1 MQQNVGVVW
10 PKRADWQPRLAKA
23 LHMLAAPKL
32 RWRTAFS
39 VALIIL
45 ALMVGLAFF
54 QAFRVRQWYRAQTT
68 AAWQIQATRLAMQ
81 PALLTAWREHQHQAI
96 PATQVELVRL
106 VAEWATLLNIDLTL
120 VDHQGV
126 VQTSTLTTIK
136 QRRNLATL
144 PEMAQA
150 LAGYTATQVRD
161 DETAAHSYLWVAT
174 PLTVAGRVSGALHLR
189 VPISDTVQIGPLGG
203 KLLLPPVLL
212 VAALIIAMLIFQ
224 AEQAASTL
232 RRLAT
237 VAERIAGGDLSA
249 RTLPLRGGE
258 VGQFARAFNRMA
270 DKLQKQMAKRAREK
284 DRLNTVL
291 HVMTDG
297 VLILN
302 RHGGVRLLNPAAAK
316 ILKTTPERALKRSF
330 VQAVRD
336 HRFVEVFQRCQQ
348 TGQGES
354 AILELD
360 GERFMRMIVTPF
372 LKGSDHGHLVVVQ
385 DLTRLHQLQTMRRDF
400 ISNISHELRTPLASL
415 RALVDTLNDGALDD
429 PVAAQRFLKH
439 MEVEV
444 DALTQMVQEL
454 LDLSRIE
461 SGNAVLQLA
470 AVPAATV
477 IAHGAERLRTQ
488 AERAE
493 LDLQIAL
500 DEALPNVHVDVG
512 RIEQVITNLIHNAI
526 KFTPT
531 GGVITVSALARENS
545 TVMVKVADTGVGIAY
560 EDQPRI
566 FERFFK
572 ADRARSGG
580 GTGLG
585 LAIAKHIVQAH
596 GGRIWVD
603 SKPGRGS
610 AFYFTLP
617 IANHALTIDN

>member
-1 MQQNVGVVW
+1 
-10 PKRADWQPRLAKA
+10 
-23 LHMLAAPKL
+23 
-32 RWRTAFS
+32 
-39 VALIIL
+39 
-45 ALMVGLAFF
+45 
-54 QAFRVRQWYRAQTT
+54 
-68 AAWQIQATRLAMQ
+68 
-81 PALLTAWREHQHQAI
+81 
-96 PATQVELVRL
+96 
-106 VAEWATLLNIDLTL
+106 
-120 VDHQGV
+120 
-126 VQTSTLTTIK
+126 
-136 QRRNLATL
+136 
-144 PEMAQA
+144 
-150 LAGYTATQVRD
+150 
-161 DETAAHSYLWVAT
+161 
-174 PLTVAGRVSGALHLR
+174 
-189 VPISDTVQIGPLGG
+189 
-203 KLLLPPVLL
+203 
-212 VAALIIAMLIFQ
+212 
-224 AEQAASTL
+224 
-232 RRLAT
+232 
-237 VAERIAGGDLSA
+237 
-249 RTLPLRGGE
+249 
-258 VGQFARAFNRMA
+258 
-270 DKLQKQMAKRAREK
+270 
-284 DRLNTVL
+284 
-291 HVMTDG
+291 
-297 VLILN
+297 
-302 RHGGVRLLNPAAAK
+302 
-316 ILKTTPERALKRSF
+316 
-330 VQAVRD
+330 
-336 HRFVEVFQRCQQ
+336 
-348 TGQGES
+348 
-354 AILELD
+354 
-360 GERFMRMIVTPF
+360 MIVTPF

-526 KFTPT
+526 KFTPA

>member
-1 MQQNVGVVW
+1 MAQNFGVTW
-10 PKRADWQPRLAKA
+10 PKRADWQQLGAKVRHVLAVPQ
-23 LHMLAAPKL
+23 LH
-32 RWRTAFS
+32 WRTAFTA
-39 VALIIL
+39 ALIIL
-45 ALMVGLAFF
+45 VLMVGLAFF
-54 QAFRVRQWYRAQTT
+54 QAFRVQQWYLARTATEWQVQT
-68 AAWQIQATRLAMQ
+68 ARLARQ
-81 PALLTAWREHQHQAI
+81 SSLLAPWAEHLRVAT
-96 PATQVELVRL
+96 PATQVHLTL
-106 VAEWATLLNIDLTL
+106 LLQEWAALFNAELTL
-120 VDHQGV
+120 VDPRGV
-126 VQTSTLTTIK
+126 VQTTTLAESPT
-136 QRRNLATL
+136 RALLHL
-144 PEMAQA
+144 PEIAQA
-150 LAGYTATQVRD
+150 LAGNLQTQVRD
-161 DETAAHSYLWVAT
+161 EESSGREFLWIAT
-174 PLTVAGRVSGALHLR
+174 PLTNAGVVTGALQLR
-189 VPISDTVQIGPLGG
+189 VPLREQVQIGALGRG
-203 KLLLPPVLL
+203 LLLPPVLL
-212 VAALIIAMLIFQ
+212 VALAIIAMMIVQ
-224 AEQAASTL
+224 AEQAAYTL

-237 VAERIAGGDLSA
+237 VAERIAAGDLGA
-249 RTLPLRGGE
+249 RTLSLSGGE
-258 VGQFARAFNRMA
+258 VGQFVRAFNRMA

-291 HVMTDG
+291 QVMTDG

-302 RHGGVRLLNPAAAK
+302 RHGSVRLLNPAAAQ

-360 GERFMRMIVTPF
+360 GERFMRMIVTPL
-372 LKGSDHGHLVVVQ
+372 LKGNNRGHLVVVQ

-400 ISNISHELRTPLASL
+400 VSNISHELRTPLASL

-470 AVPAATV
+470 AVPAAAV
-477 IAHGAERLRTQ
+477 ITHGAERLRTQ

-493 LDLQIAL
+493 IDLQI
-500 DEALPNVHVDVG
+500 NVDAAFPDLRVDVG
-512 RIEQVITNLIHNAI
+512 RVEQVLTNLIHNAI
-526 KFTPT
+526 KFTPP
-531 GGVITVSALARENS
+531 GGTITISALVREGDS
-545 TVMVKVADTGVGIAY
+545 IVIKVADTGVGIAY

-603 SKPGRGS
+603 SKPNKGS
-610 AFYFTLP
+610 TFYFTLP
-617 IANHALTIDN
+617 IANNTLTVDN